1 MIITNINLPASQ
13 NPKEKVYQKQ
23 LGDLC
28 SCAEALRL
36 TNSSDVEIRRLE
48 NADEAETCARMM
60 AGSEPWITLGRDY
73 EASLEIVSDP
83 SMEVYLALRD
93 DEIVGFVVISLT
105 GAFIGYV
112 KSIYTAPGWRN
123 KGIGSKLMSFVEDRI
138 FREAPNVFIC
148 VSDFNEDAQRLYR
161 RLGYE
166 VVGELKDYL
175 VSGKSEILMRKTI
188 APLAE
193 FKM

>member
-1 MIITNINLPASQ
+1 LIFVRRARSVDSP
-13 NPKEKVYQKQ
+13 Y
-23 LGDLC
+23 
-28 SCAEALRL
+28 
-36 TNSSDVEIRRLE
+36 VEIRWLE
-48 NADEAETCARMM
+48 NTGEAEACARMM

-73 EASLEIVSDP
+73 EASLKMVLDP
-83 SMEVYLALRD
+83 SREVYLALRGE
-93 DEIVGFVVISLT
+93 EIVGFVVIVMR

-112 KSIYTAPGWRN
+112 QSIYTVPEWRSR
-123 KGIGSKLMSFVEDRI
+123 GIGSGLMSFVEDRI

-148 VSDFNEDAQRLYR
+148 VSDFNEGAQRLYR

-175 VSGKSEILMRKTI
+175 VSGKSEVLMRKTI

-193 FKM
+193 FKI

>member
-1 MIITNINLPASQ
+1 MDSP
-13 NPKEKVYQKQ
+13 
-23 LGDLC
+23 
-28 SCAEALRL
+28 
-36 TNSSDVEIRRLE
+36 DVEIRRLE
-48 NADEAETCARMM
+48 NTGEAEACARMM
-60 AGSEPWITLGRDY
+60 EGSEPWITLGRDY
-73 EASLEIVSDP
+73 EASLKMVSDP
-83 SMEVYLALRD
+83 SREVYLALRD
-93 DEIVGFVVISLT
+93 EEIVGFVVIVMT

-112 KSIYTAPGWRN
+112 QSIYTAPEWRSR
-123 KGIGSKLMSFVEDRI
+123 GIGSGLMSFVEDRI

-148 VSDFNEDAQRLYR
+148 VSDFNERVQRLYR

-166 VVGELKDYL
+166 VIGELKDYL

>member
-1 MIITNINLPASQ
+1 MDSP
-13 NPKEKVYQKQ
+13 
-23 LGDLC
+23 DL
-28 SCAEALRL
+28 
-36 TNSSDVEIRRLE
+36 EIRMLE
-48 NADEAETCARMM
+48 NTGEAESCARMM
-60 AGSEPWITLGRDY
+60 AESEPWRTLGRDY

-83 SMEVYLALRD
+83 SLEVYLALLD
-93 DEIVGFVVISLT
+93 GEIVGFVVISMT

-112 KSIYTAPGWRN
+112 KSICTAPEWRSR
-123 KGIGSKLMSFVEDRI
+123 GVGSRLMSFVENRI

-148 VSDFNEDAQRLYR
+148 VSDFNEDAQKLYR

-166 VVGELKDYL
+166 VIGELRDYL
-175 VSGKSEILMRKTI
+175 VSGRSEILMRKTI

>member
-1 MIITNINLPASQ
+1 M
-13 NPKEKVYQKQ
+13 
-23 LGDLC
+23 
-28 SCAEALRL
+28 

-48 NADEAETCARMM
+48 NADEAKICARMM
-60 AGSEPWITLGRDY
+60 ADSEPWITLRRDY
-73 EASLEIVSDP
+73 EASLKIVSDP
-83 SMEVYLALRD
+83 SMEVYLALKGY
-93 DEIVGFVVISLT
+93 EIVGFVVISMT

-112 KSIYTAPGWRN
+112 KSIYTAPEWRSR
-123 KGIGSKLMSFVEDRI
+123 GIGSGLMSFVEDRI

-148 VSDFNEDAQRLYR
+148 VSDFNEGAQRLYR

-166 VVGELKDYL
+166 VVGELKNYL
-175 VSGKSEILMRKTI
+175 VSGKSEVLMRKTI

>member
-1 MIITNINLPASQ
+1 MI
-13 NPKEKVYQKQ
+13 
-23 LGDLC
+23 
-28 SCAEALRL
+28 
-36 TNSSDVEIRRLE
+36 NSSDVEIRRLE
-48 NADEAETCARMM
+48 NTDEAEACARMM
-60 AGSEPWITLGRDY
+60 ADSEPWMTLGRDY
-73 EASLEIVSDP
+73 EASLKMVSDT
-83 SMEVYLALRD
+83 SLEVYLALRD
-93 DEIVGFVVISLT
+93 GETVGFVVVSMT

-112 KSIYTAPGWRN
+112 KSIFTAPEWRS
-123 KGIGSKLMSFVEDRI
+123 KGIGSRLMSFVEDRI

-166 VVGELKDYL
+166 VIGELKEYL

-193 FKM
+193 FER

>member
-1 MIITNINLPASQ
+1 M
-13 NPKEKVYQKQ
+13 
-23 LGDLC
+23 
-28 SCAEALRL
+28 
-36 TNSSDVEIRRLE
+36 TNSSDLEVRRLE
-48 NADEAETCARMM
+48 NADEAEACARMM
-60 AGSEPWITLGRDY
+60 AGSEPWITLGRGY

-93 DEIVGFVVISLT
+93 DEIVGFVVISMT
-105 GAFIGYV
+105 GALIGYV
-112 KSIYTAPGWRN
+112 KSIYTVPEWRSR
-123 KGIGSKLMSFVEDRI
+123 GVGSKLMSFVEGRI
-138 FREAPNVFIC
+138 FRETPNVFIC
-148 VSDFNEDAQRLYR
+148 VSDFNEDAERLYR

-166 VVGELKDYL
+166 VVGKLRDYL